1 MRRRI
6 ILSAIGAVG
15 AAQMAPAQGW
25 SDPFAKKWHTTFI
38 EHWKDTREYTL
49 AVLEAMP
56 EDGYASKPNPAQR
69 TFGEQMNHLGL
80 ANVAYFTQFGLL
92 PAPARPTE
100 TDKASVRKYVTATF
114 DYILAVLDK
123 MTEKDMLRN
132 DLMVARK
139 PHSAIDICM
148 RAYMHS
154 AHHRGQVI
162 VYLRVKGITPP
173 TWKFEPHA

>member
-1 MRRRI
+1 MKRRSM
-6 ILSAIGAVG
+6 LAAIGASQV
-15 AAQMAPAQGW
+15 AVAQTW
-25 SDPFAKKWHTTFI
+25 SDPFAKRWREAFL

-56 EDGYASKPNPAQR
+56 DDGFASKPHPVQR
-69 TFGEQMNHLGL
+69 TFGEQLNHLAL
-80 ANVAYFTQFGLL
+80 ANAAYFTQFGLA

-114 DYILAVLDK
+114 DYVLAVLEK
-123 MTEKDMLRN
+123 MTEKDMMRT
-132 DLMVARK
+132 DMMVGKK

-173 TWKFEPHA
+173 AWKFEPHA